1 MAAVVDQVDDRDWR
15 AADGGRDLHDFV
27 EVSFSWSIED
37 AIPPEGSKTRFFSPM
52 QISLHDFSDIYVAS
66 MVAFTDTDV
75 YCFGISEPH
84 TRRGGTIRAGRA

>member
-1 MAAVVDQVDDRDWR
+1 
-15 AADGGRDLHDFV
+15 
-27 EVSFSWSIED
+27 
-37 AIPPEGSKTRFFSPM
+37 
-52 QISLHDFSDIYVAS
+52 LHDFSS